1 VVFAVAAF
9 GLSLLAF
16 VPGGRAEILLAL
28 SLGLGAVALRE
39 ARRAGVGLA
48 VVAGLAFVLPFVCW
62 MSVHGRDLTFGIGAA
77 WLLAATVLFVAT
89 AATSTKAVPM
99 PLEAAALVVSG
110 FLTIALSG
118 VPKTPLPLLGLL
130 LAQGA
135 IAVLAVK
142 RFAGAEL
149 TSLVA
154 AGLAILANFDRLQKA
169 GGANAVYLVA
179 LPVFAF
185 YLLVPVVRRAVG
197 PRVDSDIVG
206 SLTQLANAVFLW
218 SVLYRIL
225 YDAHPGLLGFVSVA
239 LAVLYLLLGLVI
251 ARVQPSD
258 VIGVRTLLGL
268 AASFLTLAI
277 PVQLGLHGITLAWAL
292 EGLVLLGLGVRF
304 SSVLTRFG
312 GYGVLALAVG
322 RLFVRHL
329 PLHPDAFVPVM
340 NPSFGIWIA
349 VILCLGAALV
359 VTRAPRR
366 EGQALDWVAGRAL
379 SVVGLA
385 LLFGVLTG
393 ESTAAFG
400 QVERLAREAGDAEA
414 AQRARLMGGLS
425 LSVLWSLFATG
436 LLVGG
441 LALRSRALFYTAYAL
456 FAVTAAKIVL
466 VDLATLKTVYRIL
479 SFLAMGVLLMA
490 GAYLAIRFR
499 ARLSTEAPAP

>member
-1 VVFAVAAF
+1 
-9 GLSLLAF
+9 
-16 VPGGRAEILLAL
+16 
-28 SLGLGAVALRE
+28 
-39 ARRAGVGLA
+39 
-48 VVAGLAFVLPFVCW
+48 
-62 MSVHGRDLTFGIGAA
+62 
-77 WLLAATVLFVAT
+77 
-89 AATSTKAVPM
+89 
-99 PLEAAALVVSG
+99 
-110 FLTIALSG
+110 
-118 VPKTPLPLLGLL
+118 
-130 LAQGA
+130 
-135 IAVLAVK
+135 
-142 RFAGAEL
+142 
-149 TSLVA
+149 
-154 AGLAILANFDRLQKA
+154 
-169 GGANAVYLVA
+169 
-179 LPVFAF
+179 
-185 YLLVPVVRRAVG
+185 
-197 PRVDSDIVG
+197 
-206 SLTQLANAVFLW
+206 
-218 SVLYRIL
+218 
-225 YDAHPGLLGFVSVA
+225 
-239 LAVLYLLLGLVI
+239 
-251 ARVQPSD
+251 
-258 VIGVRTLLGL
+258 
-268 AASFLTLAI
+268 
-277 PVQLGLHGITLAWAL
+277 
-292 EGLVLLGLGVRF
+292 
-304 SSVLTRFG
+304 
-312 GYGVLALAVG
+312 
-322 RLFVRHL
+322 
-329 PLHPDAFVPVM
+329 M